1 MLRCPACL
9 FSPKCFTFVMLFV
22 AGSQVQVNL
31 LTYRPKSFAQII
43 MSLMKNETSH
53 FESSTGHEVVCFWVC
68 RVATTKTC
76 HEIWLYPSTQWYFP
90 TNNSLLS
97 CLSYIMTFFLHLP
110 NKVITQTCPKK
121 QKKALEAFS
130 SGKVVIFP
138 WRSHCDQKCGK
149 WRQID
154 SQESNLNAG
163 KEMAVR

>member
-1 MLRCPACL
+1 MLL
-9 FSPKCFTFVMLFV
+9 V

-76 HEIWLYPSTQWYFP
+76 HEIWLCPSTRWHFP

-110 NKVITQTCPKK
+110 NKVITQTWQTRLPDIKLVRN
-121 QKKALEAFS
+121 QKIISWSAKFWSWSLNWIITGSSISIRVWPVEKEPEGHQLWPQRDIS
-130 SGKVVIFP
+130 SGTGT
-138 WRSHCDQKCGK
+138 R
-149 WRQID
+149 
-154 SQESNLNAG
+154 
-163 KEMAVR
+163 